1 MIRRRKFIS
10 FELNEVPLRVYRYYA
25 DRHPRSAVARLL
37 NQGRRWETVSEDE
50 GHLSPWITWPTVHRG
65 VSNRKHR
72 ISVLGQDVSDA
83 DAHYP
88 PVWTLLARAGRRVGM
103 FGSLHTY
110 PLPSELGNFAFY
122 LPDTFAAGA
131 EAHPS
136 ELSVFQ
142 SFNLAMVDGSGRN
155 VSSELPVA
163 RAIGFLGHALQLGLR
178 PGTMAKIARQI
189 GAERLKP
196 HRTVRR
202 RTIQSLLSF
211 DLFLHQLTAQRP
223 DAAFYF
229 TNHVA
234 SSLHR
239 YWPATFGDDYRE
251 ISWQKEWTER
261 FADEIDYAMGEADA
275 MLADLIAFVERESD
289 YVLLI
294 GGSMGQAAVDQPR
307 AQIVTQVL
315 LRDAERFVAALGN
328 FGTWSRRRTM
338 EPCYTFTFEKPA
350 DAGRF
355 VEAAAR
361 LSIGGER
368 VAAERVDQ
376 HGVEIMLGQVN
387 LAEDDAHVL
396 LGNKLHALDALGL
409 ENVRIQDEV
418 GSAAYHVPEGVL
430 IIYDPR
436 ADGRGEAGAGPIST
450 TRIAPTM
457 LALLDVDRPEYM
469 EAPIPGI
476 TTDRPLMPDSPSH
489 AGTFVSIG

>member
-1 MIRRRKFIS
+1 MTRLRKFIS
-10 FELNEVPLRVYRYYA
+10 FELNEVPLRVYRHYA
-25 DRHPRSAVARLL
+25 ERHPHSAVARLL
-37 NQGRRWETVSEDE
+37 SQGRRWETVSEDE
-50 GHLSPWITWPTVHRG
+50 GHLSPWITWPSVHRG
-65 VSNRKHR
+65 VPNHVHR
-72 ISVLGQDVSDA
+72 ISVLGQDVSEA
-83 DAHYP
+83 DESYP
-88 PVWTLLARAGRRVGM
+88 PVWTLLAQAGRRVGM

-110 PLPSELGNFAFY
+110 PLPKDLSNFAFY
-122 LPDTFAAGA
+122 MPDTFAAGV
-131 EAHPS
+131 EAHPP

-155 VSSELPVA
+155 VSSELPIA
-163 RAIGFLGHALQLGLR
+163 RAIGFLRSALRLGLR
-178 PGTMAKIARQI
+178 PATIGKIARQI

-211 DLFLHQLTAQRP
+211 DLFLHQLKAHRP
-223 DAAFYF
+223 DGSFYF

-239 YWPATFGDDYRE
+239 YWPATFSADYRE
-251 ISWQKEWTER
+251 TTWEKEWTDR
-261 FADEIDYAMGEADA
+261 FSAEIDYAMGEADA
-275 MLADLIAFVERESD
+275 MLAELIAFVKRDPD

-294 GGSMGQAAVDQPR
+294 GGSMGQAAIDEPGVQV
-307 AQIVTQVL
+307 VTQVL
-315 LRDAERFVAALGN
+315 LVDAEQFVASFGS

-338 EPCYTFTFEKPA
+338 EPLYTFTFEDPA

-368 VAAERVDQ
+368 VMAKRVDE

-387 LAEDDAHVL
+387 LAEGDANAL
-396 LGNKLHALDALGL
+396 LGNETHSLNGLGL

-430 IIYDPR
+430 IMYDPS
-436 ADGRGEAGAGPIST
+436 ADGGGAAATESVST

-457 LALLDVDRPEYM
+457 LALLDVNCPDYM
-469 EAPIPGI
+469 QAPIPGI
-476 TTDRPLMPDSPSH
+476 VPERPLAP
-489 AGTFVSIG
+489 VSRSRDAASATIG